1 MNRRLV
7 SKIIIFDIKL
17 NSSKIFWNVTNWGR
31 GVLKFVTSAK
41 VGGGV
46 EKSLKNEQ
54 NKKTNFLDGL

>member
-54 NKKTNFLDGL
+54 K

>member
-41 VGGGV
+41 IGGVV
-46 EKSLKNEQ
+46 EKSPKM
-54 NKKTNFLDGL
+54 NKKLKKRTF